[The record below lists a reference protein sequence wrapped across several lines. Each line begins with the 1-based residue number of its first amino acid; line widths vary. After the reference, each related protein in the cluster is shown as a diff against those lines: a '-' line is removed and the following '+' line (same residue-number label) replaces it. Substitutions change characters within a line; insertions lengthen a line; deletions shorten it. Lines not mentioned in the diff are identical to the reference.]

1 MLIKIYA
8 SKSQTRAMGL
18 HDPIG
23 DPFGGVAYG
32 ERNDPVTAAVVV
44 GGGLIGGAMQG
55 NAAQKAAQTQADANA
70 QAQNQLLQTG
80 QQASQQ
86 FNPYTQLGQTG
97 VNSLSSA
104 LPGLTNAPNTY
115 QSMAGYQGLGNYQ
128 PIAGY
133 QNFTNADLNAQLAP
147 NYQFQLQQGQGATNA
162 AANAAGGMVG
172 GNALKGLQ
180 DYTQNFAGNAYQNAL
195 ANNINQYNTALNAN
209 QSQYN
214 TGVQGSINQ
223 YNTGLNSNMG
233 QQAQA
238 FNQQTQNQTNIYNRL
253 ASIAG
258 IGFQGATGAANAQ
271 LGVGTNIA
279 QLTQGIGQAQ
289 AAGQMGQANAYAGA
303 ANNVGNYA
311 LLSSL
316 GKGASTNTGQGGF
329 SLNEV
334 GI

>member
-8 SKSQTRAMGL
+8 SRSQTRAMGL

-23 DPFGGVAYG
+23 DPYGGVAYG
-32 ERNDPVTAAVVV
+32 ERNDPVTAAIAV
-44 GGGLIGGAMQG
+44 GGASLVGSMIQG
-55 NAAQKAAQTQADANA
+55 NATQKAAQTQADANA
-70 QAQNQLLQTG
+70 RAQDQLLATG

-86 FNPYTQLGQTG
+86 FAPYTQLGQSG
-97 VNSLSSA
+97 VNA
-104 LPGLTNAPNTY
+104 LN
-115 QSMAGYQGLGNYQ
+115 
-128 PIAGY
+128 
-133 QNFTNADLNAQLAP
+133 QNLPFFQHQFNNQDLNAQLAP
-147 NYQFQLQQGQGATNA
+147 NYAFQLEQGQGATNA
-162 AANAAGGMVG
+162 ANNATGGMVG

-180 DYTQNFAGNAYQNAL
+180 DYTQNYAQGAYQNAF
-195 ANNINQYNTALNAN
+195 NNYNA
-209 QSQYN
+209 
-214 TGVQGSINQ
+214 
-223 YNTGLNSNMG
+223 
-233 QQAQA
+233 
-238 FNQQTQNQTNIYNRL
+238 NQTNIYNRL
-253 ASIAG
+253 NGIANL
-258 IGFQGATGAANAQ
+258 GFQGATGAANAQ

>member
-1 MLIKIYA
+1 MTWVA
-8 SKSQTRAMGL
+8 VAVAGAGL
-18 HDPIG
+18 V
-23 DPFGGVAYG
+23 GGV
-32 ERNDPVTAAVVV
+32 
-44 GGGLIGGAMQG
+44 IQG
-55 NAAQKAAQTQADANA
+55 NATQKAAQTQADANA
-70 QAQNQLLQTG
+70 RAQQQLLETG
-80 QQASQQ
+80 QKASQQ
-86 FNPYTQLGQTG
+86 FDPYTQLGQTG
-97 VNSLSSA
+97 VNTLSNA
-104 LPGLTNAPNTY
+104 LPELTNGPSTY
-115 QSMAGYQGLGNYQ
+115 QSMAGYQGPGNYQ

-258 IGFQGATGAANAQ
+258 IGFQGATGSANAQ
-271 LGVGTNIA
+271 MGTGTNVA

-289 AAGQMGQANAYAGA
+289 AAGQVGQANAYAGA
-303 ANNVGNYA
+303 AN
-311 LLSSL
+311 SL
-316 GKGASTNTGQGGF
+316 GNAAYLYGTGQNNGGGYSSPGGF
-329 SLNEV
+329 GQSGVQYINGYSNPNFV
-334 GI
+334 GPRP